1 VTTLTRREFTR
12 LVALA
17 GGAVALPGAA
27 GAAFRQDGAP
37 TTVFDWSPL
46 GPDGAYLCAGQGGNA
61 LVVASA
67 GESML
72 VDTKNAGFGHALKAE
87 AEKQGAPL
95 RWVVN
100 THHHADHT
108 GGNYA
113 FTGEFRV
120 LAHRN
125 AEPRII
131 ADAQFKQFINTCA
144 GVGENALQA
153 APTDPRAQALVDAS
167 PRNFFL
173 SGFARLEAADWG
185 PTLLM
190 DDERELAV
198 GTTAANLR
206 HIGAGHT
213 DNDVFIYL
221 PDLNILHTGDLC
233 FHGLHPFFDRPAGAN
248 TAGWIRSN
256 QAMLEVCNDDTIVVP
271 GHGEV
276 GGPDI
281 MRAQIEYFEKTV
293 DAVQAAIDDGLE
305 RDAIVKMTFEH
316 FEGLGFEQ
324 LKERV
329 LGAVYDE
336 LTGAPTG

>member
-27 GAAFRQDGAP
+27 RAAFRQDGAP

-67 GESML
+67 GESL
-72 VDTKNAGFGHALKAE
+72 VVDTKNAGFGHALKAE

-113 FTGEFRV
+113 FTGTLGV
-120 LAHRN
+120 IAHRN
-125 AEPRII
+125 AEARII
-131 ADAQFKQFINTCA
+131 ADQQFQGYLRAIGGLSQRIVGADDARAAMLVESAPPKFYTA
-144 GVGENALQA
+144 GYSMLE
-153 APTDPRAQALVDAS
+153 
-167 PRNFFL
+167 
-173 SGFARLEAADWG
+173 SGDWG

-198 GTTAANLR
+198 GNTAANLR

-256 QAMLEVCNDDTIVVP
+256 QAMLEVCNDDTIVIP

-293 DAVQAAIDDGLE
+293 NAVQAAIDDGLE